1 MLHYKYMDENI
12 IDHKEE
18 GRFAS
23 LRNKLKFGNF
33 NLKQILKASAT
44 LLLVVGLGV
53 GVYLVQTKQVFKSK
67 ATTNFIDAF
76 EIKDQ
81 NGNILTCDGSTN
93 PPTCTTSTLD
103 ITVRVKDPASL
114 LP

>member
-1 MLHYKYMDENI
+1 MDNNI

-18 GRFAS
+18 GRFAF
-23 LRNKLKFGNF
+23 LKNIFKFHNF
-33 NLKQILKASAT
+33 NLKQILKASAV

-53 GVYLVQTKQVFKSK
+53 GVYLVQTKQIFKSK

-76 EIKDQ
+76 EIKDKD
-81 NGNILTCDGSTN
+81 GNILTCDGSTN

-103 ITVRVKDPASL
+103 ITVRVKDPAPL